1 MQITIPAA
9 IKSDFERWLNFLEHE
24 VHFALKDSN
33 DHTKDHCARVLHF
46 ALRIADQMGLA
57 KEEREALALAA
68 CFHDS
73 RRQDDWLDVGH
84 GLRAAD
90 YYREYCYD
98 HKRDFDVRVYLVI
111 AFHDH
116 DDALGEAAL
125 KGHSQGVLLYHIFK
139 DADALD
145 RFRLGPFDLD
155 INYLR
160 TDAARALYDYARV
173 LWADTWPIKF

>member
-24 VHFALKDSN
+24 VHFALKGN

-90 YYREYCYD
+90 YYREFCYD
-98 HKRDFDVRVYLVI
+98 HKRDFDVRVYLVM

-116 DDALGEAAL
+116 DDALGEA
-125 KGHSQGVLLYHIFK
+125 
-139 DADALD
+139 ADALD

-160 TDAARALYDYARV
+160 TDAARALYDYARA

>member
-33 DHTKDHCARVLHF
+33 DHTKDHC
-46 ALRIADQMGLA
+46 
-57 KEEREALALAA
+57 LAA

-90 YYREYCYD
+90 YYREFCYD
-98 HKRDFDVRVYLVI
+98 HKRDFDVRVYLVM

-125 KGHSQGVLLYHIFK
+125 KGHDQGVLLYHIFK

-160 TDAARALYDYARV
+160 TDAARALYDYARA

>member
-1 MQITIPAA
+1 M
-9 IKSDFERWLNFLEHE
+9 
-24 VHFALKDSN
+24 
-33 DHTKDHCARVLHF
+33 
-46 ALRIADQMGLA
+46 
-57 KEEREALALAA
+57 
-68 CFHDS
+68 
-73 RRQDDWLDVGH
+73 
-84 GLRAAD
+84 
-90 YYREYCYD
+90 
-98 HKRDFDVRVYLVI
+98 YLVM

-125 KGHSQGVLLYHIFK
+125 QGHDKGVLLYHIFK

-160 TDAARALYDYARV
+160 TDAARALYDYARA

>member
-1 MQITIPAA
+1 M
-9 IKSDFERWLNFLEHE
+9 
-24 VHFALKDSN
+24 
-33 DHTKDHCARVLHF
+33 
-46 ALRIADQMGLA
+46 
-57 KEEREALALAA
+57 
-68 CFHDS
+68 
-73 RRQDDWLDVGH
+73 
-84 GLRAAD
+84 
-90 YYREYCYD
+90 
-98 HKRDFDVRVYLVI
+98 RVYLVM

-160 TDAARALYDYARV
+160 TDAARALYDYARA